1 MITAMAF
8 ARWMASPGILALDIL
23 SGSPRVLFPWGLG
36 FHYASG
42 FVQDSE
48 GFKKGCLMVLGF
60 PGLRFR
66 VSGFGGSSGC
76 RDWVHGCRGSGIYVW
91 HLGLKVLGS

>member
-1 MITAMAF
+1 MTAMAF

-23 SGSPRVLFPWGLG
+23 SGSPRVLFPGGLG

-66 VSGFGGSSGC
+66 GLGVLRGVGIGFMVVGAQGFTF
-76 RDWVHGCRGSGIYVW
+76 GIW
-91 HLGLKVLGS
+91 G